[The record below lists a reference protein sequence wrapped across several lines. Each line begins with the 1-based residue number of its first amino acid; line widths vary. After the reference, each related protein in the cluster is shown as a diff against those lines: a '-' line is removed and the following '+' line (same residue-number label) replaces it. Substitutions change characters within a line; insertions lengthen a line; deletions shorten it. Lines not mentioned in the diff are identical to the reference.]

1 MPHKTAKAMWNYL
14 RKVYNQYHS
23 ARRFQLEHEIAMYS
37 LGGLSIQ
44 DYFSEFQNLWAE
56 FTDILYAKISSE
68 SLSIIQGVH
77 EQSKRDQFLMK
88 LRFDFESVHSN
99 LMSCDL
105 STSLDICFRELLCE
119 EQRLIIQNVFHQGY
133 VVTIAFEAQ
142 GKGNDVDMTRTQ
154 RYSCKK
160 YVHIAHNCGKK
171 FCNYCKQQ

>member
-1 MPHKTAKAMWNYL
+1 
-14 RKVYNQYHS
+14 
-23 ARRFQLEHEIAMYS
+23 
-37 LGGLSIQ
+37 
-44 DYFSEFQNLWAE
+44 
-56 FTDILYAKISSE
+56 
-68 SLSIIQGVH
+68 
-77 EQSKRDQFLMK
+77 MK

-119 EQRLIIQNVFHQGY
+119 EQRLIIQNVFHQGN

-160 YVHIAHNCGKK
+160 YVHIARNCGKK
-171 FCNYCKQQ
+171 FCNYCKQQGHIIKECPTRPQNRRTKDFQVGINDSTTDRSSSVG